1 MERQAGLG
9 RSLRDVI
16 ESLTPVQ
23 SDLAERVEFDAS
35 ELVERL
41 DELLVDVRDLR
52 DRVHHLVEIVGDDTP
67 PTASDEKPEKHK
79 KRKKKG
85 KKGKAKGNR

>member
-16 ESLTPVQ
+16 ESLTPVEPEM
-23 SDLAERVEFDAS
+23 AARVQFDAS

-41 DELLVDVRDLR
+41 DDLLVDVRDLSE
-52 DRVHHLVEIVGDDTP
+52 RVHHLASIVGDDT
-67 PTASDEKPEKHK
+67 AIAAGNAADKP
-79 KRKKKG
+79 KKKNHKD
-85 KKGKAKGNR
+85 KKKKKALKE

>member
-23 SDLAERVEFDAS
+23 PDIAERVEFDAS

-41 DELLVDVRDLR
+41 DDLLVDVRDLR
-52 DRVHHLVEIVGDDTP
+52 DRVHALVEIVGDDAVP
-67 PTASDEKPEKHK
+67 EASGK
-79 KRKKKG
+79 KKNKKKG
-85 KKGKAKGNR
+85 KKGKAKGKK

>member
-16 ESLTPVQ
+16 ESLTPVEPDVAARLQ
-23 SDLAERVEFDAS
+23 FDAT
-35 ELVERL
+35 ELLERL

-52 DRVHHLVEIVGDDTP
+52 DRVHDLASIVGDD
-67 PTASDEKPEKHK
+67 ADAGKGHKKSKKHK
-79 KRKKKG
+79 KKKRK
-85 KKGKAKGNR
+85 ARHA

>member
-16 ESLTPVQ
+16 ESLTPVEP
-23 SDLAERVEFDAS
+23 DVAARLHFDAA
-35 ELVERL
+35 ELLERL

-52 DRVHHLVEIVGDDTP
+52 DRVHHLASVVDDDGDGDK
-67 PTASDEKPEKHK
+67 AEKKPKKHK
-79 KRKKKG
+79 KKKKQPR
-85 KKGKAKGNR
+85 ND

>member
-16 ESLTPVQ
+16 ESLTPVEPDVAARLQ
-23 SDLAERVEFDAS
+23 FDAS
-35 ELVERL
+35 ELLERL

-52 DRVHHLVEIVGDDTP
+52 DRVHDLASIVGDDTD
-67 PTASDEKPEKHK
+67 AGKGHKKSKKHK
-79 KRKKKG
+79 KKKH
-85 KKGKAKGNR
+85 

>member
-16 ESLTPVQ
+16 ESLTPVEPDVAARLQ
-23 SDLAERVEFDAS
+23 FDAS
-35 ELVERL
+35 ELLERL

-52 DRVHHLVEIVGDDTP
+52 DRVHDLASIVGDDTD
-67 PTASDEKPEKHK
+67 AGKGHKKSKKHK
-79 KRKKKG
+79 KKKH
-85 KKGKAKGNR
+85 KARNA

>member
-16 ESLTPVQ
+16 ESLTPVEPEM
-23 SDLAERVEFDAS
+23 AARVQFDAS

-41 DELLVDVRDLR
+41 DDLLVDVRDLR
-52 DRVHHLVEIVGDDTP
+52 ERVHHLASIVGDSAT
-67 PTASDEKPEKHK
+67 TEKN
-79 KRKKKG
+79 KRKKNKG
-85 KKGKAKGNR
+85 TNKKKNKTHNA